1 MHIFCTTIISKN
13 NQGKRRCMY
22 VKTSFIRRLQI
33 YNKKSREMPTKQT
46 NTLEDH
52 DDDDSDDE
60 LLEMHN
66 YHVDF
71 LSPLVPNSSSVVL
84 LMMPPSSTYMKHLP

>member
-1 MHIFCTTIISKN
+1 
-13 NQGKRRCMY
+13 MY

-33 YNKKSREMPTKQT
+33 YKREMPTKT

-71 LSPLVPNSSSVVL
+71 LSPLVPNSSSVL
-84 LMMPPSSTYMKHLP
+84 LMMPPSTYNIKHLP

>member
-1 MHIFCTTIISKN
+1 
-13 NQGKRRCMY
+13 
-22 VKTSFIRRLQI
+22 
-33 YNKKSREMPTKQT
+33 MPTKT

-52 DDDDSDDE
+52 DDDDDSDDE

-71 LSPLVPNSSSVVL
+71 LPLL
-84 LMMPPSSTYMKHLP
+84 LPGA